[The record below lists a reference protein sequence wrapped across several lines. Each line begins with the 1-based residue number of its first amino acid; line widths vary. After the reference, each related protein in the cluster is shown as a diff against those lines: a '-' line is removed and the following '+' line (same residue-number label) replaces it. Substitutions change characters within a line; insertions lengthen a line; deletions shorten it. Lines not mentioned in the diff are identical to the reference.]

1 MSMPGESVLTEAIH
15 DHMRLN
21 HIPPRLV
28 GELAQLSR
36 HATPAPRSLSTTP
49 HPEAST
55 SAHKSENSRVHA
67 EQPSR

>member
-1 MSMPGESVLTEAIH
+1 MSMPGESMLTEVITH
-15 DHMRLN
+15 HMNLT

-49 HPEAST
+49 NPEAST
-55 SAHKSENSRVHA
+55 SAHKSENSRVHI
-67 EQPSR
+67 EQRPR